1 MLKCKRIMCALLGTV
16 VAILVAGCG
25 SSDNGTPSKPFEPQ
39 ASVRAVGGT
48 VRTDKPRFVIRV
60 EARPGDA
67 NIRSAKVTLPPV
79 VFVDPTVIRAL
90 CSKGELKANGCKGRQ
105 QMGHA
110 RAVSPAFDSALT
122 GPVYAVT
129 GFGGLPRLA
138 YVLGG
143 PAELILHGRVVTIG
157 KRIQAGVE
165 NVPDTPLK
173 TFEFTIKGG
182 KDSYLILSRDLC
194 ANKIKADASF
204 VAQSGEVFKQQI
216 PLEADCAS

>member
-1 MLKCKRIMCALLGTV
+1 MLKCKRIICALSGTAL
-16 VAILVAGCG
+16 AILAAGCG
-25 SSDNGTPSKPFEPQ
+25 SSDSATPSKPFEPQ

-48 VRTDKPRFVIRV
+48 ARTDKPLFVIRV

-90 CSKGELKANGCKGRQ
+90 CSKSELKADGCKGRQ
-105 QMGHA
+105 QMGDA
-110 RAVSPAFDSALT
+110 RAVSPTFDGPLT

-143 PAELILHGRVVTIG
+143 PAKVVLHGRVVTMG

-194 ANKIKADASF
+194 ANKIEADASF
-204 VAQSGEVFKQQI
+204 VAQSGETFEQKI